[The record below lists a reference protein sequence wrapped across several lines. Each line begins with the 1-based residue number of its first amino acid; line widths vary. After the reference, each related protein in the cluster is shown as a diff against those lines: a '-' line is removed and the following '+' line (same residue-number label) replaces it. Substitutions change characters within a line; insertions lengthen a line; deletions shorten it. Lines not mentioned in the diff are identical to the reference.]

1 MHLIVY
7 MNMKNK
13 ILNEIE
19 NVDFEILVSI
29 LKDNFNNCEYV
40 NSSEFLKE
48 IFVEQIE
55 HLFEEIENL

>member
-1 MHLIVY
+1 
-7 MNMKNK
+7 MKNK

>member
-1 MHLIVY
+1 

>member
-1 MHLIVY
+1 

-29 LKDNFNNCEYV
+29 LKDNFNNSENV

-48 IFVEQIE
+48 IFVEQIN

>member
-1 MHLIVY
+1 

-29 LKDNFNNCEYV
+29 LKDNFNNSENV

-48 IFVEQIE
+48 IFVEQID
-55 HLFEEIENL
+55 HLFEEIENQ

>member
-1 MHLIVY
+1 MIVY

-29 LKDNFNNCEYV
+29 LKDNFNNSENV

-48 IFVEQIE
+48 IFVEQID
-55 HLFEEIENL
+55 HLFEEIENQ